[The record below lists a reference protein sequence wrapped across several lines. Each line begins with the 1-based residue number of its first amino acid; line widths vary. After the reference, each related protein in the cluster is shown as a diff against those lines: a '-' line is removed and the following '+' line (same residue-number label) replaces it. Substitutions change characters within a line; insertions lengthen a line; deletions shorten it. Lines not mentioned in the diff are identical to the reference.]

1 MSILG
6 FFLYELLRLYGFF
19 IIVYVLMNI
28 LISFEVIN
36 NNNRLIR
43 IIMDFFYKIIEPILN
58 KFRNFIPN
66 FGNIDIT
73 PIILLLIIKT
83 IQFSILKYNI

>member
-6 FFLYELLRLYGFF
+6 FFLYELLKIYSFF

>member
-1 MSILG
+1 
-6 FFLYELLRLYGFF
+6 
-19 IIVYVLMNI
+19 MNI

>member
-6 FFLYELLRLYGFF
+6 FFLYELLKIYSFF

-43 IIMDFFYKIIEPILN
+43 IIMNFFYKIIEPILN

-73 PIILLLIIKT
+73 PIILLIIIKT

>member
-19 IIVYVLMNI
+19 IIVYVLMSI
-28 LISFEVIN
+28 LISFEVLN

-73 PIILLLIIKT
+73 PIILLIIIKT

>member
-6 FFLYELLRLYGFF
+6 FFLYELLRIYGFF

-73 PIILLLIIKT
+73 PIILLIIIKT

>member
-1 MSILG
+1 
-6 FFLYELLRLYGFF
+6 
-19 IIVYVLMNI
+19 MNI

-83 IQFSILKYNI
+83 IQVSILKYNI

>member
-6 FFLYELLRLYGFF
+6 FFFYELLRLYGFF

>member
-6 FFLYELLRLYGFF
+6 FFLYELLRIYSFF

>member
-6 FFLYELLRLYGFF
+6 FFLYELLRIYSFF

-58 KFRNFIPN
+58 KFRKFIPN